1 MILKLKVLLALLLAL
16 APLAAL
22 AAPEEGQALDLTRH
36 YIGYLSIAAFV
47 LAYVFVV
54 LEEVTELRKSKPMM
68 LAAAIIWAAIAVVYN
83 LQGQPQLAE
92 DAVRTLVLDYGELLL
107 FLIVSITYVN
117 ALEERQVFEA
127 VRAWLVSK
135 GLGYR
140 SLFWITG
147 ILAFF
152 ISSVSNNMTTAML
165 MTAVVMAV
173 GKDNPRFVALSC
185 VNTVVAVNAGG
196 AFCPFGDITT
206 LMVWQQHK
214 ITFWGFFVL
223 FVPAVINFV
232 LPAAIMHFA
241 IPDARPAEIKD
252 VTKMKRGAKRIIALF
267 LLTIATAVVF
277 SNILHL
283 PAAVGMMAGLTY
295 IQFFGYYLHKTH
307 REEPEVPTELMDRHE
322 EEEEKEALPGE
333 ERFDIFQKLAQLEWD
348 TLLFFYG
355 VVLCVGGLD
364 FLGYLGHA
372 SQYLYGEL
380 GPTTANILVGIA
392 SAFVD
397 NIPVMF
403 AILSMNPDISTG
415 QWLLVTLTAGV
426 GGSLLSVGSAA
437 GVALMGQTRGVYTFM
452 SHLRWM
458 PAITLGYAGS
468 IVAHFWLNAALF

>member
-1 MILKLKVLLALLLAL
+1 MTPKLKVLLAFFLAIS
-16 APLAAL
+16 PLAVL
-22 AAPEEGQALDLTRH
+22 AAPEKGQTLDLSRH
-36 YIGYLSIAAFV
+36 AVGYLAIAAFV
-47 LAYVFVV
+47 TAYIFVV
-54 LEEVTELRKSKPMM
+54 LEEITELKKSKPMM
-68 LAAAIIWAAIAVVYN
+68 FAAAIIWTAIAVVYN
-83 LQGQPQLAE
+83 QQGQPQLAE
-92 DAVRTLVLDYGELLL
+92 DAVQKLVEDYGELLL

-117 ALEERQVFEA
+117 ALEERRVFEA

-152 ISSVSNNMTTAML
+152 ISSISNNMTTAML

-185 VNTVVAVNAGG
+185 INTVVAVNAGG

-206 LMVWQQHK
+206 LMVWQQDK
-214 ITFWGFFVL
+214 VTFWGFFAL
-223 FVPAVINFV
+223 FIPAVVNFV

-241 IPDARPAEIKD
+241 IPKGRPAEIKD
-252 VTKMKRGAKRIIALF
+252 VIRMKRGANRIIALF

-277 SNILHL
+277 SNILNL

-307 REEPEVPTELMDRHE
+307 REEPEVPTELLERP
-322 EEEEKEALPGE
+322 EEEKKVRPGE

-372 SQYLYGEL
+372 SNYLYGEL
-380 GPTTANILVGIA
+380 GATTANILVGIA

-437 GVALMGQTRGVYTFM
+437 GVALMGQTRGAYTFL
-452 SHLRWM
+452 SHLKWM
-458 PAITLGYAGS
+458 PAIALGYAGS
-468 IVAHFWLNAALF
+468 IVAHFWLNAELF

>member
-1 MILKLKVLLALLLAL
+1 MTPKFKILLIFLAAVL
-16 APLAAL
+16 PLTAL
-22 AAPEEGQALDLTRH
+22 AAPMDGQVLDLTGH
-36 YIGYLSIAAFV
+36 FVGYLSIAAFV
-47 LAYVFVV
+47 LAYLFVV
-54 LEEVTELRKSKPMM
+54 LEEVTELKKSKPMM
-68 LAAAIIWAAIAVVYN
+68 LAAAIIWAAIAVVYD
-83 LQGQPQLAE
+83 LKGQPQLAE
-92 DAVRTLVLDYGELLL
+92 DAVRTLVLDYGELFL

-152 ISSVSNNMTTAML
+152 ISSISNNMTTAML

-214 ITFWGFFVL
+214 ITFWGFFAL
-223 FVPAVINFV
+223 FVPAVVNFV

-241 IPDARPAEIKD
+241 IPDERPAEITD
-252 VTKMKRGAKRIIALF
+252 AIKMKRGARRIVILF

-295 IQFFGYYLHKTH
+295 IQFFGYYLHITH
-307 REEPEVPTELMDRHE
+307 REEPEIPANLMDRHE
-322 EEEEKEALPGE
+322 EEELPSEKDGP
-333 ERFDIFQKLAQLEWD
+333 FDVFQKLAQLEWD

-380 GPTTANILVGIA
+380 GATPANVLVGIA

-403 AILSMNPDISTG
+403 AILSMNPDISAG

-437 GVALMGQTRGVYTFM
+437 GVALMGQTRGAYTFM
-452 SHLRWM
+452 SHLKWM
-458 PAITLGYAGS
+458 PVIALGYAGS

>member
-1 MILKLKVLLALLLAL
+1 MTLKLKVLLAFLLAL
-16 APLAAL
+16 SPLAVL
-22 AAPEEGQALDLTRH
+22 AAPEKGQALDLSRH
-36 YIGYLSIAAFV
+36 PIGYLAIAAFV
-47 LAYVFVV
+47 TAYIFVV
-54 LEEVTELRKSKPMM
+54 LEEITELKKSKPMM

-83 LQGQPQLAE
+83 QQGQPQLAE
-92 DAVRTLVLDYGELLL
+92 DAVQILVEDYGELLL

-117 ALEERQVFEA
+117 ALEERRVFEA
-127 VRAWLVSK
+127 VRGWLVSK

-152 ISSVSNNMTTAML
+152 ISSISNNMTTAML

-206 LMVWQQHK
+206 LMVWQQDK
-214 ITFWGFFVL
+214 VTFWGFFAL
-223 FVPAVINFV
+223 FIPAVVNFL

-241 IPDARPAEIKD
+241 IPNERPAEIKD
-252 VTKMKRGAKRIIALF
+252 VTRMKRGANRIMALF
-267 LLTIATAVVF
+267 LLTIATAVLF

-283 PAAVGMMAGLTY
+283 PAAIGMMAGLTY

-307 REEPEVPTELMDRHE
+307 REEPEVPTELMERAKHG
-322 EEEEKEALPGE
+322 KKVQPGE

-372 SQYLYGEL
+372 SNYLYGEL
-380 GPTTANILVGIA
+380 GATTANILVGIA

-415 QWLLVTLTAGV
+415 QWLLVTLAAGV
-426 GGSLLSVGSAA
+426 GGSLLSVGSAP
-437 GVALMGQTRGVYTFM
+437 GVALMGQTRGAYTFL
-452 SHLRWM
+452 SHLKWM
-458 PAITLGYAGS
+458 PAIALGYAAS
-468 IVAHFWLNAALF
+468 IVTHFWLNAELF

>member
-1 MILKLKVLLALLLAL
+1 MLKV
-16 APLAAL
+16 PLASLLMVFPL
-22 AAPEEGQALDLTRH
+22 AVPASPAEVQALDLTGH
-36 YIGYLSIAAFV
+36 WVGYLSIAAFV
-47 LAYVFVV
+47 LAYIFVV
-54 LEEVTELRKSKPMM
+54 LEEVTELKKSKPMM
-68 LAAAIIWAAIAVVYN
+68 LAAAVIWAAIAVVYN
-83 LQGQPQLAE
+83 QHGEPRLAE

-152 ISSVSNNMTTAML
+152 ISSISNNMTTAML

-223 FVPAVINFV
+223 FIPSVINFV

-241 IPDARPAEIKD
+241 IPVARPAEIKD

-277 SNILHL
+277 SNVLHL

-295 IQFFGYYLHKTH
+295 IQFFGYFLHITH
-307 REEPEVPTELMDRHE
+307 RGEPSVPTELMERRE
-322 EEEEKEALPGE
+322 EEEEAHPGE

-364 FLGYLGHA
+364 FLGYLSRA
-372 SQYLYGEL
+372 SQFLYGEL
-380 GPTTANILVGIA
+380 GATPANILVGIA

-437 GVALMGQTRGVYTFM
+437 GVALMGQTRGAYTFL
-452 SHLRWM
+452 SHLKWM
-458 PAITLGYAGS
+458 PVIALGYAGS
-468 IVAHFWLNAALF
+468 IAAHFWLNADLF

>member
-1 MILKLKVLLALLLAL
+1 MTPKLKVLLAFFLAIS
-16 APLAAL
+16 PLAVL
-22 AAPEEGQALDLTRH
+22 AAPEKGQALDLSRH
-36 YIGYLSIAAFV
+36 PIGYLAIAAFV
-47 LAYVFVV
+47 TAYIFVV
-54 LEEVTELRKSKPMM
+54 LEEITELKKSKPMM
-68 LAAAIIWAAIAVVYN
+68 LAAAIIWTAIAVVYN
-83 LQGQPQLAE
+83 QQGQPQLAE
-92 DAVRTLVLDYGELLL
+92 DAVQKLVEDYGELLL

-117 ALEERQVFEA
+117 ALEERRVFEA

-152 ISSVSNNMTTAML
+152 ISSISNNMTTAML

-185 VNTVVAVNAGG
+185 INTVVAVNAGG

-206 LMVWQQHK
+206 LMVWQQNK
-214 ITFWGFFVL
+214 VTFWGFFAL
-223 FVPAVINFV
+223 FIPAVVNFV

-241 IPDARPAEIKD
+241 IPKGRPAEIKD
-252 VTKMKRGAKRIIALF
+252 VIRMKRGANRIIALF

-277 SNILHL
+277 SNILNL

-307 REEPEVPTELMDRHE
+307 REEPEVPTELLERP
-322 EEEEKEALPGE
+322 EEEKKVRPGE

-372 SQYLYGEL
+372 SNYLYGEL
-380 GPTTANILVGIA
+380 GATTANILVGIA

-437 GVALMGQTRGVYTFM
+437 GVALMGQTRGAYTFL
-452 SHLRWM
+452 SHLKWM
-458 PAITLGYAGS
+458 PAIALGYAGS
-468 IVAHFWLNAALF
+468 IVAHFWLNAELF

>member
-1 MILKLKVLLALLLAL
+1 MCFPALALGS
-16 APLAAL
+16 
-22 AAPEEGQALDLTRH
+22 PENGQALDLTH
-36 YIGYLSIAAFV
+36 HAVGYLAITAFIV
-47 LAYVFVV
+47 AYLFVV

-68 LAAAIIWAAIAVVYN
+68 LAAAVIWASIAVVYN
-83 LQGQPQLAE
+83 QYGQPELAE
-92 DAVRTLVLDYGELLL
+92 AAVRQLVLDYGELFL

-117 ALEERQVFEA
+117 AMEDRQVFEA

-140 SLFWITG
+140 GLFWITG

-152 ISSVSNNMTTAML
+152 ISAVSNNMTTAML

-173 GKDNPRFVALSC
+173 GRDNPRFVTLSC

-214 ITFWGFFVL
+214 IGFWGFFVL
-223 FVPAVINFV
+223 FVPSVINFI

-241 IPDARPAEIKD
+241 IPDARPAQVKEAIR
-252 VTKMKRGAKRIIALF
+252 MRRGAVWIVALF

-295 IQFFGYYLHKTH
+295 IQFFGYYLHITH
-307 REEPEVPTELMDRHE
+307 KEEPELPTELMDHE
-322 EEEEKEALPGE
+322 DQAPPRDET
-333 ERFDIFQKLAQLEWD
+333 ERFDIFHKLARLEWD

-364 FLGYLGHA
+364 FLGYLGQA
-372 SQYLYGEL
+372 SKYLYGEL
-380 GPTTANILVGIA
+380 GPTPANILVGIA

-403 AILSMNPDISTG
+403 AILSMNPDISMG

-452 SHLRWM
+452 SHLKWA
-458 PAITLGYAGS
+458 PAIALGYAGS
-468 IVAHFWLNAALF
+468 IAAHFWINAALF